1 MLEHREHLV
10 LDTKGIASVT
20 VKLLFFF
27 FFFLG
32 THQRGSVFVIAC
44 AVELFYKDQQITRML
59 MEVMA
64 QVFLGSWQNPA

>member
-10 LDTKGIASVT
+10 LDIKGIASVT

-27 FFFLG
+27 FLR
-32 THQRGSVFVIAC
+32 THQRGSVFVIVC
-44 AVELFYKDQQITRML
+44 AVELFCKDQQITRML

-64 QVFLGSWQNPA
+64 QVFLGSWQNPT

>member
-10 LDTKGIASVT
+10 LDIKGIASVT

-27 FFFLG
+27 LLR
-32 THQRGSVFVIAC
+32 THQRGSVFVIVC
-44 AVELFYKDQQITRML
+44 AVELFCKDQQITRML

-64 QVFLGSWQNPA
+64 QVFLGSWQNST